1 MCHIWMVKRPYEG
14 NCHIKDW
21 QRVQDTNRSGPAGLR
36 ARRRSASVDV
46 RKPLLE
52 MHGHRRARRA
62 IGPCRSVALGTAGR
76 AFNKVQFSDFPT
88 EIRAAAAAPFDR
100 SRTRHGPPPPLSTAA
115 ELLDDGR
122 QLRAEHRVTE
132 LPRNFTK

>member
-1 MCHIWMVKRPYEG
+1 MVKRPYEG

-21 QRVQDTNRSGPAGLR
+21 QRVQDTDRSGPAGIR

-76 AFNKVQFSDFPT
+76 AVNK
-88 EIRAAAAAPFDR
+88 
-100 SRTRHGPPPPLSTAA
+100 STTPGLRGFG
-115 ELLDDGR
+115 EQGDGVA
-122 QLRAEHRVTE
+122 QEGAGGVEQS
-132 LPRNFTK
+132 